1 MNEWAIFVFPISFAN
16 LNKLKYDFIL
26 ISVPVDF

>member
-1 MNEWAIFVFPISFAN
+1 MNEWAIFVFQISFAN
-16 LNKLKYDFIL
+16 LSKLKYDFIF